1 MRRATHKFRQSG
13 GVSGLEHGLLSGVA
27 AFRWA
32 AWAWMVT
39 VLVVADDPLDHPV
52 WAGALVGAALVVTVA
67 ATVLLRANPGLLLR
81 PAAVAVELAVGVGL
95 LVGDGWVYEEGHA
108 FAASQSLG
116 SAWPLAGV
124 LCAGLVAGPRFGVGA
139 GVVLGLG
146 RLGGAVLNGADSWD
160 GGKALS
166 IASSTVLYAL
176 AGGVAG
182 FAAARLRAA
191 EREISAARARE
202 EVARTLHDGVLQ
214 TLAVIQ
220 SRAEDADLARLARE
234 QERELREYLF
244 GVHPTGG
251 GELGPA
257 LRQAAARFE
266 DRWGGR
272 VAVVLADDVPA
283 VKKPVCD
290 ALVGAVGE
298 ALSNAGKHGRADHVT
313 IYVEP
318 DEGGGVFCSVKDD
331 GTGFDPAGA
340 SEGVGLTR
348 SIRGR
353 IAEVGG
359 RAEIDSRP
367 GRGTEVRLWA

>member
-1 MRRATHKFRQSG
+1 M
-13 GVSGLEHGLLSGVA
+13 SGLEHGLLSGVA

-39 VLVVADDPLDHPV
+39 VLVVADDPLAHPV
-52 WAGALVGAALVVTVA
+52 WAGALAGAALLVTVT
-67 ATVLLRANPGLLLR
+67 ATVLLRTTPELLMR
-81 PAAVAVELAVGVGL
+81 PAAAVIELAVGVAL

-124 LCAGLVAGPRFGVGA
+124 LCAGLIGGRRAGMGA
-139 GVVLGLG
+139 GAVLGLG
-146 RLGGAVLNGADSWD
+146 RLAGALLNGIDSWD
-160 GGKALS
+160 GGKVLS
-166 IASSTVLYAL
+166 ITSSTVLYAL
-176 AGGVAG
+176 AGFAAG
-182 FAAARLRAA
+182 FAGHRLRDA
-191 EREISAARARE
+191 ERQISAARARE

-220 SRAEDADLARLARE
+220 SRATDADLARLARE

-244 GVHPTGG
+244 GVRPTGG

-272 VAVVLADDVPA
+272 ASVIVADDVPSVATA
-283 VKKPVCD
+283 VCE

-298 ALSNAGKHGRADHVT
+298 ALTNAGKHGRANQVT

-318 DEGGGVFCSVKDD
+318 DDDGNGVFCSVKDD
-331 GTGFDPAGA
+331 GSGFDTTTA
-340 SEGVGLTR
+340 SEGVGLAK

-353 IAEVGG
+353 LQEIGG
-359 RAEIDSRP
+359 RAEVDSRP

>member
-1 MRRATHKFRQSG
+1 M
-13 GVSGLEHGLLSGVA
+13 SGLEHGLLSGVA

-39 VLVVADDPLDHPV
+39 VLVVADDPLAHPV
-52 WAGALVGAALVVTVA
+52 WAGALAGAALLVTVT
-67 ATVLLRANPGLLLR
+67 ATVLLRTTPEVLMR
-81 PAAVAVELAVGVGL
+81 PAAVVAELAVALAL

-124 LCAGLVAGPRFGVGA
+124 LCAGLVGGRRIGMAAGTL
-139 GVVLGLG
+139 LGLG
-146 RLGGAVLNGADSWD
+146 RLMGAVLNGVDQWD
-160 GGKALS
+160 GGKVLS

-176 AGGVAG
+176 AGFAAG
-182 FAAARLRAA
+182 FAAHRLREA
-191 EREISAARARE
+191 ERQISAARARE

-220 SRAEDADLARLARE
+220 SRADDPDLARLARE

-244 GVHPTGG
+244 GVRPTGG

-272 VAVVLADDVPA
+272 TTVILADDVPP
-283 VKKPVCD
+283 VKKPACD

-298 ALSNAGKHGRADHVT
+298 ALANAGKHGRANHVT

-318 DEGGGVFCSVKDD
+318 DDGGGVFCSVKDD
-331 GTGFDPAGA
+331 GSGFDAA
-340 SEGVGLTR
+340 TADEGVGLTT

-353 IAEVGG
+353 MSEVGG
-359 RAEIDSRP
+359 RAEVDSRP
-367 GRGTEVRLWA
+367 GRGTEVRLWV